1 MSGFEIAGLVLGAYP
16 ILYDTAKDLRGVL
29 QKTKAWWFF
38 ERTFDD
44 FVSEIQK
51 EYVSFSQ
58 ILEILLDPLDLS
70 SEERRRLQD
79 EPNCSLWHEAHIQ
92 AQLRHRIQPKYYLW
106 FMGQLQEMNAALTEL
121 HAMLPIDKIYILD
134 STSVEATLFKFKR
147 SFSSKNTTL
156 LATVRS
162 KNEDLFHFL
171 EKASH
176 ITQSTPV
183 TMTSKPRARASLD
196 RVSYLQNHSQRAF
209 KFLRDRWACS
219 CPQHHHCGI
228 AIEHRE
234 ITPSLILL
242 LRGNRDLSQIRVVFD
257 TVIPPQQETEQTI
270 HEEVMILKQQM
281 SLKTTLKKLKFKRS
295 QSNLALGISALSL
308 VSNPFSS
315 ERSKVQL
322 EKDERKLK
330 KKTPVL
336 ISNPILPP
344 VPPQAGNVDWPLTAT
359 LSQIPGQPTKQV
371 RFAEEHAG
379 VSKSPLIASKGH
391 IDNICEIVDRS
402 ILESYDACEDI
413 GQDSRMFLQAGPQ
426 ERQPLQQT
434 TVEAFIATTP
444 RRDKR
449 MRVALVILRSILCL
463 GPSSWI
469 PPSWN
474 KSHLTL
480 ISNKTSDPQPYFF
493 ESSLLSNPRSPE
505 TPVLQSEQTRQSLFS
520 MGVLLLELLFRET
533 FEKQPFRAQFLNNM
547 RQANEVTDLCAAL
560 QWHQRVGEECGYELS
575 DAIRRCIVCSFDA
588 PHHLGDPEF
597 IKAVWYG
604 VVQPLENFLLAWN
617 NNTGQHFAGGFL

>member
-1 MSGFEIAGLVLGAYP
+1 MSGFEIAGLILGAYP
-16 ILYDTAKDLRGVL
+16 ILYDTAKDLRGAL
-29 QKTKAWWFF
+29 KKTKAWWFF

-44 FVSEIQK
+44 FVSEVQK

-70 SEERRRLQD
+70 SDERRRLQD
-79 EPNCSLWHEAHIQ
+79 EPNCSLWHEAHVQ
-92 AQLRHRIQPKYYLW
+92 DQLRQRIQPKYHVW
-106 FMGQLQEMNAALTEL
+106 FMGQLEEMNTALAEL

-147 SFSSKNTTL
+147 SFSNKKDVL

-162 KNEDLFHFL
+162 KNDALFHFL

-176 ITQSTPV
+176 ITQSASV
-183 TMTSKPRARASLD
+183 TVSSKLRARVSLR
-196 RVSYLQNHSQRAF
+196 RVSFLQDHSQRAF
-209 KFLRDRWACS
+209 KFLRDRWTCS

-228 AIEHRE
+228 AIEHHE
-234 ITPSLILL
+234 NTPSLSLL
-242 LRGNRDLSQIRVVFD
+242 LSGKGDIARIKVVFD
-257 TVIPPQQETEQTI
+257 MVLSKPEQTI
-270 HEEVMILKQQM
+270 HEEVTILKQQM
-281 SLKTTLKKLKFKRS
+281 SLKRTLRNLKFRRS
-295 QSNLALGISALSL
+295 QSTLALGISALSL

-315 ERSKVQL
+315 ERNKVRL

-330 KKTPVL
+330 KKAPV
-336 ISNPILPP
+336 SMTNPKLPP
-344 VPPQAGNVDWPLTAT
+344 IPSQEGNVVSPLTT
-359 LSQIPGQPTKQV
+359 HPQIPGQPRRQV

-379 VSKSPLIASKGH
+379 VSASPSIASKGH

-402 ILESYDACEDI
+402 ILESYDACEEI
-413 GQDSRMFLQAGPQ
+413 GQDTRMFLQTGPQ
-426 ERQPLQQT
+426 VRQPLQQT
-434 TVEAFIATTP
+434 TVEAFIAATP

-449 MRVALVILRSILCL
+449 MHVALVILRSMLCL

-480 ISNKTSDPQPYFF
+480 ISDNTSDTQPYFF
-493 ESSLLSNPRSPE
+493 QSSLLSDPLSLG
-505 TPVLQSEQTRQSLFS
+505 TPAPQSDQTRASLFS
-520 MGVLLLELLFRET
+520 IGVLLLELLFRET

-547 RQANEVTDLCAAL
+547 GQANEVTDLCAAL

-575 DAIRRCIVCSFDA
+575 DAIRRCIVCAFDA
-588 PHHLGDPEF
+588 PHNPGDPEF
-597 IKAVWYG
+597 IEAVWYG
-604 VVQPLENFLLAWN
+604 VVQPLENFLSAWN
-617 NNTGQHFAGGFL
+617 NNIGKNFAGGFL